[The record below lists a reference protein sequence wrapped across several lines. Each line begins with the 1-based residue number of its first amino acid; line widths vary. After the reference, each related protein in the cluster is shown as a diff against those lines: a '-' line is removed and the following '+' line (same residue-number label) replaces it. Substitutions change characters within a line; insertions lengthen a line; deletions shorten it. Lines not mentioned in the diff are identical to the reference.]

1 MPAYGSLLKVHL
13 CFILRKLDILGTG
26 EMVLVKSTGFSSGGP
41 SSVPSTQS
49 HGSSQP
55 SVMAS
60 DALLCHAG
68 IHANRVLIYVS
79 K

>member
-1 MPAYGSLLKVHL
+1 M
-13 CFILRKLDILGTG
+13 
-26 EMVLVKSTGFSSGGP
+26 VKSTGFSSGGP

-60 DALLCHAG
+60 DALLCHVG
-68 IHANRVLIYVS
+68 IHANRVLIYIS
-79 K
+79 KSEEEKKCIFFYFIYF